1 MLNLQ
6 ALVNDL
12 SPSQKS
18 FYLIK
23 EFNRCIETTDISAGV
38 FHIRGSIPPIET
50 LFGCKSVGFLNSYHG
65 TLITTTLQEA
75 EIALNTSNNSNKFL
89 YLWDIEWLQ
98 RPMRYTTAINILK
111 DNRLKLIARSTC
123 HAKIISNFCNKP
135 VCGIVDNWKLENLT
149 SVIK

>member
-12 SPSQKS
+12 SISQKS

-23 EFNRCIETTDISAGV
+23 EFNRCIDNTDISTGV
-38 FHIRGSIPPIET
+38 FHIRGSVPPIEP

-65 TLITTTLQEA
+65 VLITTTLEEA
-75 EIALNTSNNSNKFL
+75 EIALNTSNNSQKFL
-89 YLWDIEWLQ
+89 YLWDLDWL
-98 RPMRYTTAINILK
+98 RKPVMFMPAMNILR
-111 DNRLKLIARSTC
+111 DDRLKIIARSTS
-123 HAKIISNFCNKP
+123 HAAVISNFCNKP